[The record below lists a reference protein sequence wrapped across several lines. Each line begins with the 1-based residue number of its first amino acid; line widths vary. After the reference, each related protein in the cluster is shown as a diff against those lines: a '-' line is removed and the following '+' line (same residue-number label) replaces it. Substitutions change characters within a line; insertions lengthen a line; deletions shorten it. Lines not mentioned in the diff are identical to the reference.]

1 MDRAGWGEEE
11 IKSRGVGSTT
21 LVGRPGLELG
31 AVNRR
36 LNIPGAAG
44 GARPGKRGRQVC
56 EQHWLDV
63 GAEGGSGT

>member
-11 IKSRGVGSTT
+11 IKSSGVESTT

-36 LNIPGAAG
+36 LSIVVN
-44 GARPGKRGRQVC
+44 
-56 EQHWLDV
+56 
-63 GAEGGSGT
+63 